1 MKKLFKKIG
10 RSQGV
15 LFSLVQS
22 SAIAAVVLLAVSH
35 VSCKMTETGISVS
48 EGDYTTPVLES
59 YSLTGE
65 KTMRL
70 VFSKKI
76 TLENLN
82 LTPEVEIDS
91 VSYDSQENSICF
103 ADVTFSSG
111 LEIGR
116 EYSLFGDVIDES
128 GNSLTFCI
136 PFSGYN
142 AEIPVLEI
150 TEIRQMYK
158 GESKGDGKFYCE
170 YVELCARTDGNLAG
184 LELFS
189 VSDGEEKKFV
199 LPAVRVSEGDI
210 VVVHLRSKGEG
221 CISELDDDLNL
232 SYALG
237 SASGVRD
244 LWDENEDARLNDTA
258 DVVVLRNS
266 ADGTLLDVVPYAK
279 TGTENWKNETFSSV
293 LGDAVSQKLWSPD
306 SSIGAAVNADGITAT
321 KSLLKIKDGHSAEC
335 WQVSATNGGTP
346 GTL

>member
-10 RSQGV
+10 CIQGV
-15 LFSLVQS
+15 LFSLLQS

-158 GESKGDGKFYCE
+158 G
-170 YVELCARTDGNLAG
+170 
-184 LELFS
+184 
-189 VSDGEEKKFV
+189 
-199 LPAVRVSEGDI
+199 
-210 VVVHLRSKGEG
+210 
-221 CISELDDDLNL
+221 
-232 SYALG
+232 
-237 SASGVRD
+237 
-244 LWDENEDARLNDTA
+244 
-258 DVVVLRNS
+258 
-266 ADGTLLDVVPYAK
+266 
-279 TGTENWKNETFSSV
+279 
-293 LGDAVSQKLWSPD
+293 
-306 SSIGAAVNADGITAT
+306 
-321 KSLLKIKDGHSAEC
+321 
-335 WQVSATNGGTP
+335 
-346 GTL
+346 

>member
-15 LFSLVQS
+15 LFSLLQS
-22 SAIAAVVLLAVSH
+22 SVIAAAVLLAVSQ
-35 VSCKMTETGISVS
+35 VSCKMTETGVSVQDS
-48 EGDYTTPVLES
+48 DYTAPVLES

-65 KTMRL
+65 KSMRL
-70 VFSKKI
+70 VFSKQI
-76 TLENLN
+76 TLENLS
-82 LTPEVEIDS
+82 LTPSVEIDS
-91 VSYDSQENSICF
+91 VAYESQENSVCF
-103 ADVTFSSG
+103 ADVMFSSG

-116 EYSLFGDVIDES
+116 EYSLYGDVIDES

-199 LPAVRVSEGDI
+199 LPAVRVSEGEV

-221 CISELDDDLNL
+221 CINELGEDLNL

-237 SASGVRD
+237 SSDVRD

-266 ADGTLLDVVPYAK
+266 SDGTLLDVVPYAK
-279 TGTENWKNETFSSV
+279 TGTENWKNENFSSV
-293 LGDAVSQKLWSPD
+293 LEEAVRQNLWLPD
-306 SSIGAAVNADGITAT
+306 SSIGAAVNAGGITAT
-321 KSLLKIKDGHSAEC
+321 KSLIKIREGHSAEC

>member
-170 YVELCARTDGNLAG
+170 YVELCAKSAGNLSG

-199 LPAVRVSEGDI
+199 LPSVRVSEGDI

-221 CISELDDDLNL
+221 CIGL
-232 SYALG
+232 
-237 SASGVRD
+237 
-244 LWDENEDARLNDTA
+244 
-258 DVVVLRNS
+258 
-266 ADGTLLDVVPYAK
+266 
-279 TGTENWKNETFSSV
+279 
-293 LGDAVSQKLWSPD
+293 
-306 SSIGAAVNADGITAT
+306 
-321 KSLLKIKDGHSAEC
+321 
-335 WQVSATNGGTP
+335 
-346 GTL
+346 